1 MPRKKRAVWPANPW
15 YINTPI
21 NQRQMNQLIFT
32 LSKWLLIPVMA
43 ILVGCAQKPP
53 SCADEK
59 TIASIK
65 DVIVN
70 AMGGDK
76 ATKSL
81 LPNEDPQNIVEKAI
95 KGLKVDL
102 KNVVTQGYDEKAR
115 KHACRGN
122 MVVTQVTGDTL
133 SLDINYASQA
143 TEDKGGGFMVEIQ
156 GISQFLMQLGGDLKL
171 YYFKKRYA
179 GEWAGTY
186 SCAGINDATEGLQG
200 PFSRPVV
207 LVVDKNTLMGTM
219 ERTTQGGGIE
229 SLKSVGIV
237 GVTTKLA
244 GTGRNGSD
252 DTWVTQFNGQV
263 SGMQFNATGNIS
275 VEGNRVI
282 RNCRLKLDLPSNP

>member
-1 MPRKKRAVWPANPW
+1 VP
-15 YINTPI
+15 
-21 NQRQMNQLIFT
+21 
-32 LSKWLLIPVMA
+32 LLV
-43 ILVGCAQKPP
+43 ILAGCAQKPP

-95 KGLKVDL
+95 KGLKVEL

-115 KHACRGN
+115 KHTCRGN

-186 SCAGINDATEGLQG
+186 SCAGIDGATEGAQG
-200 PFSRPVV
+200 PFAKPVV
-207 LVVDKNTLMGTM
+207 LVVDKNNFRGKM
-219 ERTTQGGGIE
+219 ERTTQGGGVE
-229 SLKSVGIV
+229 RLVSVIAV
-237 GVTTKLA
+237 GATMDLVGK
-244 GTGRNGSD
+244 GSNNPD
-252 DTWVTQFNGQV
+252 DTWETRFKGDVT
-263 SGMQFNATGNIS
+263 GMQFNATGNIT
-275 VEGNRVI
+275 VEGNRVL
-282 RNCRLKLDLPSNP
+282 RACTLKLDLPSNL